1 MAIRAGIVKRST
13 ATAYQTFTLN
23 FAGATSAV
31 DMSSDGDATFGA
43 FTLTTANSGKA
54 AASNPRIVAETSGGA
69 GDGYLQIASDNVSN
83 WFNGN
88 LTAVNV
94 EIDLTSMLDETPRP
108 GDRVAVYIKHN
119 QPAFAHANNPAWS
132 LEVDTGLEPDDAD
145 GSGATR
151 DAVSLRTLWNGSEY
165 RSKLWKI
172 NSGNGAAAN
181 RDHVA
186 SSVGIVKSWGASATD
201 VDDELWIETALGH
214 GRLAWG
220 AATFDGATAE
230 SYAGGWKVRVR
241 IAVMSVSGGDI
252 DLRISSLVVK
262 VYQDR
267 TAH

>member
-13 ATAYQTFTLN
+13 GTTYQTFTLD
-23 FAGATSAV
+23 FANATSAV
-31 DMSSDGDATFGA
+31 DMSSDGNHTFGD
-43 FTLTTANSGKA
+43 FTLTTANSAKA

-69 GDGYLQIASDNVSN
+69 GDGYLQIASDNISN

-88 LTAVNV
+88 LDAVNV
-94 EIDLTSMLDETPRP
+94 EIDLTSMLDEAPRP
-108 GDRVAVYIKHN
+108 GDRVVVYIKHN
-119 QPAFAHANNPAWS
+119 QPAYAFANNPAWN
-132 LEVDTGLEPDDAD
+132 LEVDVGPEPDDGD
-145 GSGATR
+145 GAGTTR
-151 DAVSLRTLWNGSEY
+151 AAVGLRTLWNGSEY
-165 RSKLWKI
+165 RSKLW
-172 NSGNGAAAN
+172 NVQPDNGVSSN
-181 RDHVA
+181 RDHVTN
-186 SSVGIVKSWGASATD
+186 SVGIVKSWGANATD
-201 VDDELWIETALGH
+201 VDDELLIETALGH